1 MKLHSRIFTQPIRRV
16 AFLCICTLAIYGCS
30 GSSGSG
36 PNEVQSSVESETD
49 PLPGT
54 VVTPATDAQPSTT
67 PIVDT
72 ENPSSETLS
81 APSSPAED
89 AQLSTAAPEPP
100 TATTTQV
107 NFDITVPVY
116 MSNELQ
122 VRLESGDI
130 NTTAA
135 FVNDESWSASGV
147 FPIDTDNPLMVTFF
161 DRNGAITLGT
171 VDTVFR
177 TGTTISQSVQITA
190 DQFDTERWDSDG
202 DGVSNIAE
210 LIAGTNPEG
219 DILLSPVQASLEILP
234 IKNFRISWQPSA
246 GADFYRVLENP
257 DGLSGF
263 SQVSED
269 IVSSI
274 RSFDHR
280 VALYNRVNA
289 RYVVQACNASGCVD
303 SDPLFVTGTLE
314 SAIGYFKASNAGRDD
329 AFGGSVAL
337 SADGNTLAVG
347 ATHESSVATGINGD
361 QTDNSAS
368 NSGAVYVFVR
378 SNGQWQQEAYVKASN
393 TDIRDFF
400 GRSVSLSAD
409 GNTLAVGASG
419 ERSAATGINGDQ
431 ADNSLMFNGGAVY
444 VFSRSNGQW
453 QQQAYVKASNTL
465 RSSGYGSSISLSSD
479 GDTLAVGAFEES
491 SAATGINGDQATVA
505 RLRSAGAVYVFV
517 RSDGQWQQQAY
528 VKASNTDS
536 DQSFGAS
543 VSLGADGNKL
553 AVGAPRESS
562 AATGIN
568 GDQTDNSAD
577 NAGAVYVFVRS
588 DGQWQQ
594 QAYVK
599 ASNAVT
605 DQSFGASVSLGA
617 DGNKL
622 AVGAPRE
629 RGAATGVNGDQADI
643 GADNSGA
650 VFVFVRS
657 DGQWRQQA
665 YVKASNTDRN
675 DNFGGNVSLSANGNM
690 LAVGATGEDST
701 ATGINGDQ
709 TDNSGTIT
717 GAVYVFFRSDGQWQQ
732 RAYIKA
738 SNTDREF
745 DSSSLRQPFGGSVSM
760 SADGNVLAIGAGRE
774 SSAATG
780 INGDQTVNLIR
791 DTGAVYLY

>member
-1 MKLHSRIFTQPIRRV
+1 M
-16 AFLCICTLAIYGCS
+16 
-30 GSSGSG
+30 
-36 PNEVQSSVESETD
+36 
-49 PLPGT
+49 
-54 VVTPATDAQPSTT
+54 
-67 PIVDT
+67 
-72 ENPSSETLS
+72 
-81 APSSPAED
+81 
-89 AQLSTAAPEPP
+89 
-100 TATTTQV
+100 
-107 NFDITVPVY
+107 
-116 MSNELQ
+116 
-122 VRLESGDI
+122 
-130 NTTAA
+130 
-135 FVNDESWSASGV
+135 
-147 FPIDTDNPLMVTFF
+147 
-161 DRNGAITLGT
+161 
-171 VDTVFR
+171 
-177 TGTTISQSVQITA
+177 
-190 DQFDTERWDSDG
+190 
-202 DGVSNIAE
+202 
-210 LIAGTNPEG
+210 
-219 DILLSPVQASLEILP
+219 
-234 IKNFRISWQPSA
+234 
-246 GADFYRVLENP
+246 
-257 DGLSGF
+257 
-263 SQVSED
+263 
-269 IVSSI
+269 
-274 RSFDHR
+274 
-280 VALYNRVNA
+280 
-289 RYVVQACNASGCVD
+289 
-303 SDPLFVTGTLE
+303 FVTGTLE

-431 ADNSLMFNGGAVY
+431 ADNSLMFNRGAVY

-536 DQSFGAS
+536 
-543 VSLGADGNKL
+543 
-553 AVGAPRESS
+553 
-562 AATGIN
+562 
-568 GDQTDNSAD
+568 
-577 NAGAVYVFVRS
+577 
-588 DGQWQQ
+588 
-594 QAYVK
+594 
-599 ASNAVT
+599 